1 MIDKLLIYKEVD
13 LNILKRN
20 KTVEVC
26 VKGEWIKKLSTKE
39 AINY

>member
-1 MIDKLLIYKEVD
+1 MIVD

-20 KTVEVC
+20 ETVEVY
-26 VKGEWIKKLSTKE
+26 VKGEWIKKLSAKE